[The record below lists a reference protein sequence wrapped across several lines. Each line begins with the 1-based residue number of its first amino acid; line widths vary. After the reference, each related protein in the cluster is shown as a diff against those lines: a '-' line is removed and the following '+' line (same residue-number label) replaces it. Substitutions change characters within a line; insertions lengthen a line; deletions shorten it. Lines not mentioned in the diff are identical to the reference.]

1 MPSVLDGVR
10 VLDLSWGVA
19 GPVAGM
25 LLADHGADVVKIE
38 PPGGDPFRGMP
49 GYDCW
54 LRGRRSAVLDLRDAV
69 DAAAFDAL
77 ARDAD
82 VVLSSFGPGVDVR
95 LGVDAA
101 TLLARHPHLVVCSI
115 SAYGR
120 HAGLA
125 DRPGYDALVA
135 ARLGLLHEQRG
146 HLGGPIPSMAGEPPF
161 LEDLE
166 IPERMPPGS
175 PRSGPIFT
183 HTPWPSMSTA
193 FQAVLGISAALYAR
207 ERTGRGQHVET
218 SLLQAAMSL
227 TASKWIRAEHDDVKG
242 FRTWTY
248 DSRATKGMFRCADGR
263 WIQQW
268 VPNPRFALS
277 SAEGDELALR
287 GVNTPTA
294 DPERITTEPE
304 NIVVLAHYHPL
315 MEEAFA
321 KFPSGD
327 WVRVATQANVPLQ
340 PVRTPEE
347 ALADEALLGEG
358 AVVDVP
364 HPVHGT
370 LRQAGILYTL
380 SETPGRVRG
389 PVPLVGAH
397 DEEVR
402 AEAAAFAPRTPSTDV
417 AAASAAL
424 PLGPLSGV
432 VVLDLGFAVA
442 GPFGTQLLA
451 DLGATVIKVNARR
464 DPFWHATHIAYGAN
478 RGKRSVGIDL
488 KHPDGLATLHRL
500 IARADVV
507 HSNMRRGALRR
518 LGVDEDSVRAVNPDV
533 IYCHTR
539 GFDKGPRS
547 DSPGNDQTGCSLAGV
562 TFEDGGCHDGGK
574 PFWSLTSLGDTG
586 NGYFSAIGVVQAL
599 LHRRRTGVAQS
610 VDTSILNAGLLVAST
625 ASVTADGTALAR
637 PHLDA
642 MQLGLHAGYRLYPTA
657 DDAWVCVAAVTE
669 AQWATFATT
678 VGRHGAS
685 RDTTSLHA
693 FDDWFAAR
701 TAAQAWAELDAA
713 GVPCEIASEEFGYGH
728 GGHGGVHDD
737 PEMIRNEY
745 VVKQQ
750 HPKVGRFEHF
760 GKTIH
765 FSDTPVTIQGP
776 PPVCG
781 QHTREILAEHGFGT
795 AEIDALLASGAIF
808 EDLWVD

>member
-1 MPSVLDGVR
+1 MASVLDGVR
-10 VLDLSWGVA
+10 VLDLSTGIA

-25 LLADHGADVVKIE
+25 LLADHGADVVKVE
-38 PPGGDPFRGMP
+38 PPGGDPFRGTP
-49 GYDCW
+49 GYDTW
-54 LRGRRSAVLDLRDAV
+54 LRGRRSIELDLRDPADHAV
-69 DAAAFDAL
+69 LFDL

-82 VVLSSFGPGVDVR
+82 VVLQSYRPGVAER
-95 LGVDAA
+95 LGVEPEG
-101 TLLARHPHLVVCSI
+101 LLAHNPRLVVCTI

-120 HAGLA
+120 HAGHA
-125 DRPGYDALVA
+125 GRPGYDALVA

-146 HLGGPIPSMAGEPPF
+146 HMGGPIPSMAGEPPF

-175 PRSGPIFT
+175 PRQGPIFT
-183 HTPWPSMSTA
+183 YTPWPSMSAA

-207 ERTGRGQHVET
+207 EHTGQGQHVET

-227 TASKWIRAEHDDVKG
+227 TASKWIRAEHHDAKG

-248 DSRATKGMFRCADGR
+248 DSRATKGMFRCSDGR
-263 WIQQW
+263 WVQQW

-277 SAEGDELALR
+277 SADGDELALR

-304 NIVVLAHYHPL
+304 NIVVLAYYHPL

-321 KFPSGD
+321 KFPSDD
-327 WVRVATQANVPLQ
+327 WVRVGAQANVPLQ

-347 ALADEALLGEG
+347 ALADDALLAEG
-358 AVVDVP
+358 AVVDVA
-364 HPVHGT
+364 HPVHGA

-380 SETPGRVRG
+380 SQTPGRVQG
-389 PVPLVGAH
+389 PVPLPGEH
-397 DEEVR
+397 DAEVR
-402 AEAAAFAPRTPSTDV
+402 AEAARTPPD
-417 AAASAAL
+417 SADGVPSGQPL

-518 LGVDEDSVRAVNPDV
+518 LGIDEASVRAVNPDI

-562 TFEDGGCHDGGK
+562 TFEDGGGHDGGK

-599 LHRRRTGVAQS
+599 LHRQRAGVAQS
-610 VDTSILNAGLLVAST
+610 VDTSIINAGLLVASM
-625 ASVTADGTALAR
+625 ASVTADGTSLPR
-637 PHLDA
+637 PRLDA

-657 DDAWVCVAAVTE
+657 DDGWVCIATITAQEWE
-669 AQWATFATT
+669 AFTAT
-678 VGRHGAS
+678 VGHACTA
-685 RDTTSLHA
+685 RDDADLHA
-693 FDDWFAAR
+693 FDEWFKTR
-701 TAAQAWAELDAA
+701 TAADAWAALEAA
-713 GVPCEIASEEFGYGH
+713 GVPCEIATEQFGYGH
-728 GGHGGVHDD
+728 DGHGGVHDD
-737 PEMIRNEY
+737 PEMLRHEY

-765 FSDTPVTIQGP
+765 FSATPATIQGP

-781 QHTREILAEHGFGT
+781 QHTREILAEHGFD
-795 AEIDALLASGAIF
+795 ADEINALFASGAIF
-808 EDLWVD
+808 ENLWVD